1 MHCTVSVQYICVGCM
16 QLFACMLLLRIRTR
30 SNVKSNGVA
39 LEDSVPCINS
49 APQAVAIQGLLCRGN
64 FNSMH
69 SYVGLIGH
77 CACTGKS

>member
-1 MHCTVSVQYICVGCM
+1 MSGQYICVGCM

-39 LEDSVPCINS
+39 LEDSVPFINS
-49 APQAVAIQGLLCRGN
+49 APHAVAIQGLICRGN
-64 FNSMH
+64 FNSMY
-69 SYVGLIGH
+69 SYVGLTGH

>member
-1 MHCTVSVQYICVGCM
+1 MSAQYICVACM
-16 QLFACMLLLRIRTR
+16 QLLTCMLLLCIRTR
-30 SNVKSNGVA
+30 SNVKGNGVA

-49 APQAVAIQGLLCRGN
+49 APHAVAIQGLICRGN

-69 SYVGLIGH
+69 SSVGLTGH